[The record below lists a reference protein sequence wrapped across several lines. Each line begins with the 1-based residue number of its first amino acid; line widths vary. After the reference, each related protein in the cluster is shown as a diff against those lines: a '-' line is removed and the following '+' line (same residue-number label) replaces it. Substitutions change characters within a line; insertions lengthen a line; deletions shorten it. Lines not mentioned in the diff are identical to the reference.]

1 MIPKMIAVAQMIMH
15 HPKSPAV
22 IDLSQITELVPDL
35 LVVRFGLCLVVIH
48 RWLNVEQLKGLP
60 QTNAELLSAV
70 VYQLPLFS
78 RPYSFFSITSL
89 RTVI

>member
-1 MIPKMIAVAQMIMH
+1 MH
-15 HPKSPAV
+15 HPKPPAV
-22 IDLSQITELVPDL
+22 VNLREITELVPDL
-35 LVVRFGLCLVVIH
+35 MVFRFGFCPVVIH

-70 VYQLPLFS
+70 VYKLPLFS